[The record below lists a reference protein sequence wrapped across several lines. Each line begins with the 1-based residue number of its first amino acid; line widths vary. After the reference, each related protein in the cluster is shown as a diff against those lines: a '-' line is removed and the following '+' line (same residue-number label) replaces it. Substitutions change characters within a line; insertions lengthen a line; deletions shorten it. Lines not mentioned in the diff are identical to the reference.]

1 MGRTRPR
8 KVDAC
13 RRRSEQ
19 ERSRFQVALMNDRRK
34 TTTVHSMNR
43 GFGRFAAAM
52 VLTAL
57 MLVGGATSPT
67 AARSLVAVVT
77 TYPAAAS
84 RGVLATSGGWA
95 YCVQAR
101 PLARHLHLT
110 LVCGRYI
117 RDGYTGPGLRH
128 DRWLDWGNPAYLS
141 ELAATIA
148 RVHRRTGGVLVLAG
162 VSYSGY
168 AVGVLAARHPEL
180 RPDRLVIVDS
190 YLNLQARRSHL
201 ADSHETAR
209 EIDRETGG
217 TATALMRR
225 SPNIAGLVQLIRT
238 GTDVRVVW
246 TISAAE
252 QREFGGATCD
262 APANAATL
270 ASIATRLGRPMNGW
284 VTRNRHGVTF
294 WRYGTRLI
302 EGQTVGTKVEF
313 VPGGAIPPGAVCE

>member
-1 MGRTRPR
+1 
-8 KVDAC
+8 
-13 RRRSEQ
+13 
-19 ERSRFQVALMNDRRK
+19 MNDRRK

-67 AARSLVAVVT
+67 AARSLVAVDT

-95 YCVQAR
+95 YCVQAQ